1 MASDSSNA
9 RREKTSGIECGPVS
23 LAERIARWTEG
34 KNRLDTPIQG
44 LNLHRW
50 ETPTEPTSYMLA
62 PSICMIGQG
71 RKRLFLGEDIYIY
84 DAHRFLITSVDLPVV
99 AQIIE
104 ASREKPY
111 LGLTMELDLRM
122 IARLMLD
129 NDMPSS
135 RPTKDR
141 LGIAVSEVSVPLHDA
156 FNRLLDLLE
165 HPEDIPALAPL
176 VQQEIFYRLLMGEQ
190 GPRLRQIS
198 TIGNHGYQ
206 IARAID
212 WLKENF
218 SKPVK
223 VEDLAGKVGLS
234 VSAFHNH
241 FRSIT
246 AMSPLQ
252 FQKRMRL
259 NEARRLMLSNQFDA
273 ARAAFEVGYES
284 PSQFSREY
292 SRLFG
297 APPLR
302 DIKNLNQISASERL
316 LLLWLMISTGVGI
329 KNSKRL

>member
-1 MASDSSNA
+1 MVSERKTARKEKASGL
-9 RREKTSGIECGPVS
+9 ESGQS
-23 LAERIARWTEG
+23 LATRIAQWTEG
-34 KNRLDTPIQG
+34 KNALETPIRG
-44 LNLHRW
+44 LTLHRW
-50 ETPTEPTSYMLA
+50 EAPTEPTSYMLA
-62 PSICMIGQG
+62 PSICLIGQG
-71 RKRLFLGEDIYIY
+71 RKRLFLGEDHYIY

-104 ASREKPY
+104 ASRERPY
-111 LGLTMELDLRM
+111 LGLTMELDLRA
-122 IARLMLD
+122 IAQLMLD
-129 NDMPSS
+129 NHVPATRS
-135 RPTKDR
+135 PKIR
-141 LGIAVSEVSVPLHDA
+141 LGIAVGELSVPLLDA

-190 GPRLRQIS
+190 GSRLRQITS
-198 TIGNHGYQ
+198 TGNHGYQ

-218 SKPVK
+218 DKAVK

-241 FRSIT
+241 FRSMT

-252 FQKRMRL
+252 FQKKMRL
-259 NEARRLMLSNQFDA
+259 NEARRLMLAEHLDA
-273 ARAAFEVGYES
+273 SSAAFEVGYES

-297 APPLR
+297 APPMR
-302 DIKNLNQISASERL
+302 DIKNLVQDTAN
-316 LLLWLMISTGVGI
+316 
-329 KNSKRL
+329 

>member
-1 MASDSSNA
+1 
-9 RREKTSGIECGPVS
+9 
-23 LAERIARWTEG
+23 
-34 KNRLDTPIQG
+34 
-44 LNLHRW
+44 
-50 ETPTEPTSYMLA
+50 MLA
-62 PSICMIGQG
+62 PSICLIGQG
-71 RKRLFLGEDIYIY
+71 RKRLFLGEDSYAY

-129 NDMPSS
+129 HDMPSS
-135 RPTKDR
+135 RPSKDR
-141 LGIAVSEVSVPLHDA
+141 LGIAVSKVSMP
-156 FNRLLDLLE
+156 LLE
-165 HPEDIPALAPL
+165 HPGDIPALAPL
-176 VQQEIFYRLLMGEQ
+176 VQQEILYRLLRGEQ
-190 GPRLRQIS
+190 GPRLRQITS
-198 TIGNHGYQ
+198 IGNHGYQ

-223 VEDLAGKVGLS
+223 VEELAGKAGLS

-241 FRSIT
+241 FRSMT

-259 NEARRLMLSNQFDA
+259 NEARRLMLAEHLDA
-273 ARAAFEVGYES
+273 SRAAFEVGYES

-297 APPLR
+297 APPMR
-302 DIKNLNQISASERL
+302 DIKNLVQDSA
-316 LLLWLMISTGVGI
+316 I
-329 KNSKRL
+329 